1 MKHHEATVPAKDPAK
16 KVSIF
21 VPLQPVTADP
31 LPYATDP
38 THWTE

>member
-21 VPLQPVTADP
+21 VPLQRHSRPGK
-31 LPYATDP
+31 PYATDA